1 MRTEE
6 RIVLAMAELLRIQG
20 YGATH
25 VNQLVPAAKAPT
37 GSIYHH
43 FKGGK
48 SEIAAASLRQA
59 GPVYSQLIGS
69 LLEAHTDLATSIEA
83 VFDAAAEDM
92 ETTGW
97 ANMCPVA
104 TITAEV
110 ADTEPELRQVGAEV
124 MSAWVEEGSRYLA
137 TRGLSDDQAREVM
150 YALITGLEGA
160 FLIARGLRTAEPFRT
175 LGRAVANYVA
185 SMEAERPPRPNARP
199 PRNARRVRSPRP
211 AR

>member
-1 MRTEE
+1 MGTEE
-6 RIVLAMAELLRIQG
+6 RIVLAMAELLRVQG

-25 VNQLVPAAKAPT
+25 VNQLVPAAEAPT

-83 VFDAAAEDM
+83 VFAAAAEDM

-110 ADTEPELRQVGAEV
+110 ADTEPDLRRAGAEI
-124 MSAWVEEGSRYLA
+124 MEAWVEEGARYLA
-137 TRGLSDDQAREVM
+137 SRGLPDDEAREAI

-160 FLIARGLRTAEPFRT
+160 FLIARGLRSAQPFLAT
-175 LGRAVANYVA
+175 GRAIANYV
-185 SMEAERPPRPNARP
+185 
-199 PRNARRVRSPRP
+199 RSLQAGQSP
-211 AR
+211 AVYR